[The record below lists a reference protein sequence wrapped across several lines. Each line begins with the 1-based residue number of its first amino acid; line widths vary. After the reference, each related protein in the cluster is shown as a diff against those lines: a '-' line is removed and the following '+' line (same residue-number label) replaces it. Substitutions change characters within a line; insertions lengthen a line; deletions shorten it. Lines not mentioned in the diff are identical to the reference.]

1 MVISVATGRR
11 VRDGAKPCKGR
22 QNDEDVKR
30 QRAHESVL
38 PVHIA
43 TNIYMNNMTN
53 ESLVAFRIL
62 CLHNGNSSAKELNA
76 RLQSLD
82 ERLHQK
88 HNVELVY
95 VNSPLRDAKEGLVW
109 WEKADGT
116 DEEYS
121 GLDATL
127 LYLKQV
133 LSSMPF
139 SGVLAVGH
147 CAALAAFLP
156 FMANSLEFG
165 IFVHGSSLL
174 KEEERL
180 IEDWPVLHI
189 IGTRMQEIGT
199 KNPVSRT
206 ISPLTRSLTLPNFT
220 DPNLDSNQRLI
231 DQFGGNVHESTDPLD
246 LNDLNVIGK
255 VCEMMLVVQVFP
267 A

>member
-1 MVISVATGRR
+1 
-11 VRDGAKPCKGR
+11 
-22 QNDEDVKR
+22 
-30 QRAHESVL
+30 
-38 PVHIA
+38 
-43 TNIYMNNMTN
+43 MNNMTN

-62 CLHNGNSSAKELNA
+62 CLHNGNSSAKELNG

-139 SGVLAVGH
+139 SGVLAVGQG
-147 CAALAAFLP
+147 AALAAFLP

-189 IGTRMQEIGT
+189 I
-199 KNPVSRT
+199 
-206 ISPLTRSLTLPNFT
+206 